1 MSAASSTSARL
12 AALGVEGSPLSPSL
26 VNRRSTA
33 AGLCSQLSVMLRMVG
48 EIASPLFV
56 LRWVAWQISWTGSL
70 RRNARFWTLVH
81 TICADRGMIKTHRTT
96 FSKLIGNSVAFPTG
110 LPFTSCSCNM
120 LP

>member
-48 EIASPLFV
+48 EIASPLSV
-56 LRWVAWQISWTGSL
+56 LRWVSCTASQ
-70 RRNARFWTLVH
+70 NAAAL
-81 TICADRGMIKTHRTT
+81 AA
-96 FSKLIGNSVAFPTG
+96 LIGG
-110 LPFTSCSCNM
+110 RR
-120 LP
+120 